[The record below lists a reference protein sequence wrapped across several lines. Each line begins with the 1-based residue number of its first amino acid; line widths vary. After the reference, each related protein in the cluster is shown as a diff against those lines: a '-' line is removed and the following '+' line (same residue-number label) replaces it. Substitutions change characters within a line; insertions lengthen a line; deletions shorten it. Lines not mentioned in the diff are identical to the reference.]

1 MILLPAI
8 DLKDGKCVRLRK
20 GDFNEKTVYSDEPWE
35 IAKGFEEAGA
45 EIIHLVDLDG
55 ALVGHSVVV
64 SEVSKPLKQPLI

>member
-35 IAKGFEEAGA
+35 IAKRPEQR
-45 EIIHLVDLDG
+45 LYT
-55 ALVGHSVVV
+55 
-64 SEVSKPLKQPLI
+64 